1 MRAARFLLHLVVGA
15 ARAFG
20 RDRAMAYAAAIAFY
34 TALSFAPLVLL
45 LMTIGTFLGES
56 TSNELVRF
64 FERQVGGQAGEVTQS
79 VIEHGGPREEE
90 QAWWR
95 VAFGVGL
102 LLFSASGVFAQL
114 QAALN
119 HIWEVEPL
127 PGRGLWGWVRKRLLS
142 MGMVL
147 AILFIMLVAL
157 VVSAVIE
164 KAVPGDTEWEARVT
178 TLLISFVVITALFAS
193 IYRVLPD
200 AEIAWSDVWLGSL
213 VTAAMFSL
221 GKLGISLYLEH
232 GSVTQSYGD
241 AAGSLI
247 ALLVWVYYSA
257 IIFFF
262 GAELTQ
268 QYAAR
273 RGSGIRPSKHARR
286 VVETRARAPRAT

>member
-1 MRAARFLLHLVVGA
+1 M
-15 ARAFG
+15 
-20 RDRAMAYAAAIAFY
+20 
-34 TALSFAPLVLL
+34 
-45 LMTIGTFLGES
+45 
-56 TSNELVRF
+56 
-64 FERQVGGQAGEVTQS
+64 
-79 VIEHGGPREEE
+79 
-90 QAWWR
+90 
-95 VAFGVGL
+95 
-102 LLFSASGVFAQL
+102 
-114 QAALN
+114 
-119 HIWEVEPL
+119 
-127 PGRGLWGWVRKRLLS
+127 
-142 MGMVL
+142 
-147 AILFIMLVAL
+147 
-157 VVSAVIE
+157 
-164 KAVPGDTEWEARVT
+164 
-178 TLLISFVVITALFAS
+178 ITALFAS